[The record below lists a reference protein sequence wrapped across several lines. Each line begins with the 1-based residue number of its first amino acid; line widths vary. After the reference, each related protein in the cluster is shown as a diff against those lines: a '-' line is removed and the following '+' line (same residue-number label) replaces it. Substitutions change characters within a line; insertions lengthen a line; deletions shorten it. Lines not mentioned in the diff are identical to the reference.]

1 MDEKWKEGGSDLDSE
16 QNPYQSEDQLVIA
29 LDFGT
34 TFSGIA
40 YAFPNDDK
48 LDIIPIH
55 DWPGRTLMRAQDP
68 LKHMLTS

>member
-1 MDEKWKEGGSDLDSE
+1 MSDKWKEGGSGLDSD
-16 QNPYQSEDQLVIA
+16 QNIYHSDDQLVIA

-48 LDIIPIH
+48 PDIIPIH
-55 DWPGRTLMRAQDP
+55 DWPGKTLEQIC
-68 LKHMLTS
+68 TSNGFF